1 MNMTHQYHYFPIF
14 LDDGCIKNI
23 IPNNLYNLKLHCNK
37 CTRLTFSYM
46 CVILEVAKYI
56 WLLKRERTFY
66 YLDVKNM
73 FDGLLSSDPLLGS
86 KQETEKEEE

>member
-1 MNMTHQYHYFPIF
+1 MYF
-14 LDDGCIKNI
+14 KNI
-23 IPNNLYNLKLHCNK
+23 IPNNLYNLELHCNK

-46 CVILEVAKYI
+46 CVVLEVPKYI
-56 WLLKRERTFY
+56 WLLKRARTFY